1 MCTYFKTETDV
12 AQNLIDYFFLTLTVR
27 RPFHR
32 KDFKW
37 RGNGSMEL
45 LSEET
50 EALHAELSKRAEAA
64 TSIYSTAADFL
75 QCICLVLVAK
85 YH

>member
-1 MCTYFKTETDV
+1 MCTYFKAETDV
-12 AQNLIDYFFLTLTVR
+12 AQNLIDYFFLTFTVK

-32 KDFKW
+32 EDFKW
-37 RGNGSMEL
+37 RGYRSMGL

-50 EALHAELSKRAEAA
+50 EALNAELNERAEAA
-64 TSIYSTAADFL
+64 TSCYSAAADFL
-75 QCICLVLVAK
+75 QYIYSMLVAQ

>member
-1 MCTYFKTETDV
+1 
-12 AQNLIDYFFLTLTVR
+12 
-27 RPFHR
+27 
-32 KDFKW
+32 
-37 RGNGSMEL
+37 MEL

-64 TSIYSTAADFL
+64 TSSYSTAADFL